1 MPVQQMTSEMIE
13 HYTRAGVWQTR
24 PLYAAFDEIAAR
36 EPSAIAVA
44 DQHEELTYAELKR
57 RSENLAAW
65 LLEQGLQPGAPV
77 GIQCGNRVA
86 LAIVHLACDRADLLF
101 VPLSVGWRKAEM
113 AHLLSVSQTEV
124 LIVSAPVKGFDYLAM
139 IGELRPTLSHLR
151 LVGAMDGA
159 RAEFDYDAVCRQDR
173 PLSAPERD
181 PNVPRYIMVTSGTT
195 GLPHMSLWSDNN
207 LWYFMCEHI
216 DAVRLG
222 VGDVAVGIAPASTGA
237 TGYVFA
243 VLGPILAGATSVL
256 LEDWTPQNALDLFV
270 SAKATQ
276 ITAIPTQVLKL
287 LSDPTVGG
295 RDFTSIRTFTNAGAA
310 MPPEAAADM
319 ERVFGCL
326 AHVCFGSTDGGV
338 PTMLRWDDPRPKRLT
353 TVGRVIAHSEVR
365 LVDAEMNDVPATE
378 FGEILWRGATKSFG
392 YLNEPERTEAAF
404 WGDGWYRS
412 GDIGSMDEDGYLSLV
427 GRVKDLI
434 IRGGQN
440 ISPRELEDFIVAQP
454 EVADV
459 SVIGVPDAVLGERVC
474 ACVVLLP
481 GTSLSLV
488 ELTERMRAA
497 GMATF
502 KLPERIEIF
511 DDLPKSAGGKVTKV
525 ELRAVVAER
534 AGASAEARKS
544 DHYTTGRGTTHG

>member
-1 MPVQQMTSEMIE
+1 MPVQQLTSELIE
-13 HYTRAGVWQTR
+13 NYTKAGAWQER
-24 PLYAAFDEIAAR
+24 PLYAAFDEVAAR
-36 EPSAIAVA
+36 VPDVVAVA

-65 LLEQGLQPGAPV
+65 LLQQGLRPGAPV
-77 GIQCGNRVA
+77 GIQCANRVA
-86 LAIVHLACDRADLLF
+86 LAVVHLACDRADLLY

-113 AHLLSVSQTEV
+113 AHLLSVSQTEL

-139 IGELRPTLSHLR
+139 IDELRPTLPHLR
-151 LVGAMDGA
+151 LVGGMDGA
-159 RAEFDYDAVCRQDR
+159 KAEFDYDAVCRQDR
-173 PLSAPERD
+173 SLSPPERD
-181 PNVPRYIMVTSGTT
+181 PNAPRYIMVTSGTT

-243 VLGPILAGATSVL
+243 VLGPILAGATSIL

-270 SAKATQ
+270 AAKATH

-287 LSDPTVGG
+287 LNDPTLRG

-310 MPPEAAADM
+310 MPPEAAATM
-319 ERVFGCL
+319 EEVFDCL
-326 AHVCFGSTDGGV
+326 AHVCFGATDGGV
-338 PTMLRWDDPRPKRLT
+338 PTMLRWDDPRPKRLA
-353 TVGRVIAHSEVR
+353 TVGRVIAHSELR
-365 LVDAEMNDVPATE
+365 LVDADMNDVPV
-378 FGEILWRGATKSFG
+378 GEPGEVLWRGATKSFG

-412 GDIGSMDEDGYLSLV
+412 GDIGSMDADGYLSVV

-440 ISPRELEDFIVAQP
+440 ISPREIEDFIVAQP

-459 SVIGVPDAVLGERVC
+459 SVIGIPDAVLGERVC

-481 GTSLSLV
+481 GKALGLA
-488 ELTERMRAA
+488 ELTERMRAQ

-511 DDLPKSAGGKVTKV
+511 DDFPKSAGGKVTKV
-525 ELRAVVAER
+525 ELRSIVADR
-534 AGASAEARKS
+534 SGGSSEAP
-544 DHYTTGRGTTHG
+544 